1 MARPQGRL
9 QCRIVQPS
17 ALHLEPGDRHLRA
30 AAHGQPGAASCTLS
44 HAATPLIAQ
53 LDAAYEP
60 QSEFAASTTWWVS
73 PPQARGL
80 NGLLDAA
87 PRARVEYRVRL
98 LCGGEGNRTVLYESA
113 SGVPGSIAANWAFAV
128 ARNESVR
135 MCTWDRPGYGL
146 SDNAPSAS
154 LEHTVQALEL
164 ALKQAGELARAKN
177 GDGFVLVSQ
186 GFGSLVSRVFAA
198 RHAKDVSA
206 MLFIDPQTA
215 STYFDRLAP
224 GFGRHFRYFI
234 GEVIPD
240 VLSPLGIRRWTYIIT
255 SSTKRTA
262 AARRLSPARE
272 GLEPGILR
280 ATLQEAV
287 RLASPCA
294 RLIE

>member
-1 MARPQGRL
+1 M
-9 QCRIVQPS
+9 
-17 ALHLEPGDRHLRA
+17 
-30 AAHGQPGAASCTLS
+30 
-44 HAATPLIAQ
+44 
-53 LDAAYEP
+53 
-60 QSEFAASTTWWVS
+60 
-73 PPQARGL
+73 
-80 NGLLDAA
+80 
-87 PRARVEYRVRL
+87 RL

-113 SGVPGSIAANWAFAV
+113 SGVPGSIAADWAFAV

-135 MCTWDRPGYGL
+135 MCAWDRPGYGL

-177 GDGFVLVSQ
+177 GDGFVLASE

-198 RHAKDVSA
+198 RHAKVVSA

-215 STYFDRLAP
+215 PTYFDRLPP
-224 GFGRHFRYFI
+224 GLARHFNYFFRD
-234 GEVIPD
+234 VLSD

-255 SSTKRTA
+255 SSSKRTA

-287 RLASPCA
+287 CHSSQSLELTVQHLAHEPTSTSAIELHESLEHFPSRAPSIVLSSRSRGSVWSDAQRAFAHDVLGRGLVRWEEVKSSERSICA
-294 RLIE
+294 DGQHSGRKTCQRALRHLLRR